1 MSNRNLAVLGIKT
14 FRHEVVCPS
23 DDKRNNLS
31 CSYFLSSVLLSGAL
45 GIVITEYFNNK
56 YDKYVF
62 SKLVYKM
69 ISSEILNAIFNTD
82 DNREKKNQIDLD
94 NEDITDDYIV
104 AVKNIQNV
112 LESESLVDIMYDNVK
127 IGDIEIV
134 YNKNDFP
141 EECNYAICFST
152 EKDKIGSGQI
162 CGQHVYIQFE
172 RITTDRSMK
181 ELIQIINDEII
192 SIPEIKKKPV
202 FAYKIPDHKIKLRKF
217 KILNTALNKNVLPK
231 YFCYAEKVDSVK
243 YSEDWAGEILLL
255 ERDVSKHAEEA
266 IHEKYNIK
274 PNYTEEDL
282 IKIIIN
288 VLDQIIAIDYAYII
302 NHRNSFEDFY
312 VTIKSISP
320 NLARLC
326 NSLLSYKLTID
337 QMIITI
343 YRAMMCAI
351 EIFCEYIEEKW
362 IRNCTDNKKRIES
375 LKETISVVDSIKYAG
390 EINEKQQIIKQHF
403 LFVNKYFPFD
413 TLNPSLFFENSQ
425 LIMNWGKEFS
435 SLKLFSRFEKF
446 EINPYERLD
455 SHLSYLYDLL
465 NSR

>member
-1 MSNRNLAVLGIKT
+1 MQIRYRCNNQEDNESYVRGKKGTVIFNMNGLFDKNKYTLNFKNNFDALFDITFNIKSEYGFEEKNERGVRDFSRDVAIDNAIT
-14 FRHEVVCPS
+14 YFR
-23 DDKRNNLS
+23 D
-31 CSYFLSSVLLSGAL
+31 L
-45 GIVITEYFNNK
+45 GIVITECFNNK

-181 ELIQIINDEII
+181 ELIQIINDEKI

-255 ERDVSKHAEEA
+255 ERDLSKHAEEA

-337 QMIITI
+337 QMIVL
-343 YRAMMCAI
+343 YVSCHACFLL
-351 EIFCEYIEEKW
+351 FCGSVHQ
-362 IRNCTDNKKRIES
+362 NHS
-375 LKETISVVDSIKYAG
+375 IS
-390 EINEKQQIIKQHF
+390 HF
-403 LFVNKYFPFD
+403 WPF
-413 TLNPSLFFENSQ
+413 
-425 LIMNWGKEFS
+425 
-435 SLKLFSRFEKF
+435 
-446 EINPYERLD
+446 
-455 SHLSYLYDLL
+455 H
-465 NSR
+465 